1 LSTTNREDQP
11 ITGTMPSPLPN
22 FDEAVWQQFE
32 HFVAGLRGTF
42 HRSDQFQRFRAYL
55 RALLEP
61 CERKNIESLAASA
74 SSVMAV
80 EANLPQAFQHF
91 VSQSPWNPDRLLEA
105 TRANQER
112 SPNADST
119 VWVVHD
125 AVFSKK
131 GKHSVGV
138 QRQFARSEG
147 KKLNCQIGVVVA
159 QWNAEEYL
167 PLACRLYIP
176 TTWLKEN
183 EETARR
189 SIPEEYRRGSSKGEI
204 ALELLDRLKA
214 ELQVAPTFIAEE
226 GYHGTHAFVE
236 GLAQRSAGR
245 SSGSNGSKSIWDSIT
260 SKGGP
265 GRAGTTTSHLC
276 LSPTAFWFRGS

>member
-1 LSTTNREDQP
+1 
-11 ITGTMPSPLPN
+11 MPSPLPN

-236 GLAQRSAGR
+236 GLAQRSWTLAPNGHARLGR
-245 SSGSNGSKSIWDSIT
+245 SLERFEWLKEHLGLDHFE
-260 SKGGP
+260 
-265 GRAGTTTSHLC
+265 GRTWQGWHHHVALVFVAYGFLVSRKLT
-276 LSPTAFWFRGS
+276 